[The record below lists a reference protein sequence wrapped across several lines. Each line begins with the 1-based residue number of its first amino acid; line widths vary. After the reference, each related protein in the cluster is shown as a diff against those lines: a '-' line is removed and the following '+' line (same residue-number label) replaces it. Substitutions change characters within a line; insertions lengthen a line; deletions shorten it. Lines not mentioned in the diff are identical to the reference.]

1 MRKLWSTF
9 NLPTKI
15 SAAWVS
21 IILFFVVT
29 GSFLPLP
36 NPTEYDPEAS
46 GVGLFSSGHLLGTDI
61 NGYDLLSNVI
71 NGARI
76 SILIALI
83 SVGVGGLIGSAIGIG
98 SAYVR
103 GKLDI
108 AVNLLFNILLSIP
121 NLVLGLALVAILAT
135 SPDPSIPIDPNRRVF
150 IIIFSLTVII
160 IPILGRIARGATLS
174 WVNREFIV
182 AARSMGMKDRHII
195 FKHIVPNVLPAIYAV
210 IFLAIGVV
218 IVAEGALSLLGV
230 GIIDGVSWGAIT
242 HRGQLEAVRGV
253 DLDIQAGTSIGIVGE
268 SGSGKTVMSRAA
280 MGLLTGSNVTRDG
293 RITFDGKVLSDM
305 SREEV
310 RNEFGTGM
318 AMIFQDPMTALNPV
332 RRIGSQLQES
342 LRVRLGMSRKEAR
355 ARSIELLTLV
365 RIPEPKQMLRKF
377 PSQLSG
383 GMRQRIMIAI
393 AISCNPK
400 LLFADEPTTALDV
413 TVQAQ
418 ILELL
423 TDLRQRLNMT
433 MVLVTHDLGVV
444 AGNTDYVAVMY
455 AGEIV
460 EQAPTTELFANMKMP
475 YTEALFKSIPNIQMK
490 AGSRLPVIEGR
501 LPDPTDRPPGCGFA
515 ARCSYAQDKCF
526 TEHPELEAAKD
537 GHLYRC
543 WFPLGDSIQRKVS

>member
-1 MRKLWSTF
+1 MS
-9 NLPTKI
+9 
-15 SAAWVS
+15 
-21 IILFFVVT
+21 
-29 GSFLPLP
+29 
-36 NPTEYDPEAS
+36 
-46 GVGLFSSGHLLGTDI
+46 
-61 NGYDLLSNVI
+61 
-71 NGARI
+71 
-76 SILIALI
+76 SILKLEN
-83 SVGVGGLIGSAIGIG
+83 LK
-98 SAYVR
+98 VR
-103 GKLDI
+103 
-108 AVNLLFNILLSIP
+108 
-121 NLVLGLALVAILAT
+121 
-135 SPDPSIPIDPNRRVF
+135 
-150 IIIFSLTVII
+150 FS
-160 IPILGRIARGATLS
+160 
-174 WVNREFIV
+174 
-182 AARSMGMKDRHII
+182 
-195 FKHIVPNVLPAIYAV
+195 
-210 IFLAIGVV
+210 
-218 IVAEGALSLLGV
+218 
-230 GIIDGVSWGAIT
+230 T

-253 DLDIQAGTSIGIVGE
+253 DLSVEAGTSIGIVGE

-280 MGLLTGSNVTRDG
+280 MGLLTGSNVTREG
-293 RITFDGKVLSDM
+293 RITFDGKVLSEM
-305 SREEV
+305 SREDV

-342 LRVRLGMSRKEAR
+342 LRVRLGMSRKEAK

-365 RIPEPKQMLRKF
+365 RIPEPARMLRKF
-377 PSQLSG
+377 PNQLSG

-423 TDLRQRLNMT
+423 TDLRKKLNMT

-475 YTEALFKSIPNIQMK
+475 YTEALFKSIPNINMK

-526 TEHPELEAAKD
+526 TDHPELEAAKD

-543 WFPLGDSIQRKVS
+543 WFPLGDSIQRKVN

>member
-1 MRKLWSTF
+1 MS
-9 NLPTKI
+9 
-15 SAAWVS
+15 
-21 IILFFVVT
+21 
-29 GSFLPLP
+29 
-36 NPTEYDPEAS
+36 
-46 GVGLFSSGHLLGTDI
+46 
-61 NGYDLLSNVI
+61 
-71 NGARI
+71 
-76 SILIALI
+76 
-83 SVGVGGLIGSAIGIG
+83 
-98 SAYVR
+98 
-103 GKLDI
+103 
-108 AVNLLFNILLSIP
+108 
-121 NLVLGLALVAILAT
+121 
-135 SPDPSIPIDPNRRVF
+135 
-150 IIIFSLTVII
+150 
-160 IPILGRIARGATLS
+160 
-174 WVNREFIV
+174 
-182 AARSMGMKDRHII
+182 
-195 FKHIVPNVLPAIYAV
+195 
-210 IFLAIGVV
+210 
-218 IVAEGALSLLGV
+218 SLLKIENMKV
-230 GIIDGVSWGAIT
+230 FFST

-253 DLDIQAGTSIGIVGE
+253 DLEIGPGVSIGIVGE

-280 MGLLTGSNVTRDG
+280 MGLLTGSNVTREG
-293 RITFDGKVLSDM
+293 RVTFDGKVLSEMTRDQ
-305 SREEV
+305 V

-342 LRVRLGMSRKEAR
+342 LRVRLGMSKKEAKAR
-355 ARSIELLTLV
+355 AIELLSLV

-423 TDLRQRLNMT
+423 NDLRKRLNMT

-460 EQAPTTELFANMKMP
+460 EQAPTAELFANMKMP

-490 AGSRLPVIEGR
+490 SGARLPVIEGR

-515 ARCSYAQDKCF
+515 SRCAYAQDKCF
-526 TEHPELEAAKD
+526 SEHPELEKAEN

-543 WFPLGDSIQRKVS
+543 WFPLGNSIATKGSNS